1 VPVPSSTSRSGNVKI
16 SSTMLEG
23 ASLLADVRGRSAGRA
38 HAAMVRRMNL
48 ELIAG
53 ARPLIERA
61 RDRREIDVD
70 ASVELLEIVWL
81 ARRAESDTFAT
92 GYDRV
97 GTILLDLLRAAP
109 PDPPGRRR
117 PVSKGAR

>member
-1 VPVPSSTSRSGNVKI
+1 
-16 SSTMLEG
+16 MLDR
-23 ASLLADVRGRSAGRA
+23 ASLLVDVRGRSAGPA

-48 ELIAG
+48 ELVAG

-70 ASVELLEIVWL
+70 ALVELLQIVWHGL
-81 ARRAESDTFAT
+81 TRRAESDTFAA

-97 GTILLDLLRAAP
+97 GTMLLGLLRAAP